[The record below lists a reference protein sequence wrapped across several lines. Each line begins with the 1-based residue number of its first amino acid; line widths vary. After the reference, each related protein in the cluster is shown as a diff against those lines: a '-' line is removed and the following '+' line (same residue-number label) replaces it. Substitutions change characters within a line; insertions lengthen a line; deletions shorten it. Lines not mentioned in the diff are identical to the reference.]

1 MRWWLKEGE
10 DLRLRLDAYVHL
22 SAGEPGLDPGTGSSQ
37 EVDVLVRE
45 ASVAA
50 VPTETFL
57 WISEGSVEIEG
68 SARSSLPL
76 PFEAS
81 GAVRLH
87 WTGAE
92 GRLVVAGRGLSVIPL
107 GEPVFVER
115 FPGSG

>member
-1 MRWWLKEGE
+1 MATCGGPPRMQRRAVELHDSKLRWWRKEGQ
-10 DLRLRLDAYVHL
+10 DLRIRLDAYIHL
-22 SAGEPGLDPGTGSSQ
+22 SAGEPGLDPGTASSQ

-76 PFEAS
+76 PFE
-81 GAVRLH
+81 
-87 WTGAE
+87 
-92 GRLVVAGRGLSVIPL
+92 
-107 GEPVFVER
+107 
-115 FPGSG
+115 